1 MTKGDLS
8 GHIKSYHDTIIDKK
22 YFAFSYG
29 EELAGRKGI
38 IAVVTNR
45 VHV

>member
-8 GHIKSYHDTIIDKK
+8 GHVKSYHDTIIDKK

-29 EELAGRKGI
+29 EEREAPADK
-38 IAVVTNR
+38 A
-45 VHV
+45 